1 MPNVNNDAVVAPGTL
16 LLTRLRV
23 YAADGQGTVRML
35 VNAGAASTFL
45 NQRGVADMR
54 LLLFSSPQIEPVRGK
69 AIGAMGADN
78 VALRLT
84 HRYQL
89 RRRWNWNLVAENTAI
104 GDFCPGIELREG
116 EVRNIDIGEHPVLDA
131 LAGDGVGG
139 ILGANIL
146 MMW

>member
-1 MPNVNNDAVVAPGTL
+1 
-16 LLTRLRV
+16 
-23 YAADGQGTVRML
+23 ML
-35 VNAGAASTFL
+35 VDTGAASTFL
-45 NQRGVADMR
+45 NRRGVADMR
-54 LLLFSSPQIEPVRGK
+54 LSLSSSPKIEPIRGE
-69 AIGAMGADN
+69 AIGAMGANN

-131 LAGDGVGG
+131 LAGDDVGG
-139 ILGANIL
+139 ILGANKLMMCDVVRFSGLNTGSSTMIL
-146 MMW
+146 MQRSQVQIP